1 MNTEKV
7 YFHVDMDA
15 FFAAIEERD
24 HPEYKGKC
32 LVIGGLGPRS
42 VVSTASYAARKFG
55 VHSAMP
61 MGQALRL
68 CPSAIVVQP
77 NMKHYSQVS
86 KGIMQ
91 ICRTFSPEVQQLSI
105 DEAFLDMSGT
115 RRLYGLPREA
125 AMLLKKKVTE
135 ETGLTISVG
144 IAPSRFIAKMASDYN
159 KPDGLCRVSPGKE
172 IAFIDAVGLKKLW
185 GVGKVTRALLEK
197 HHIMTTEQLRG
208 FTQSTLQSLFGQSMG
223 SFLYNAARG
232 IDPGLFTCEAKS
244 HSISS
249 EITFDEDISSASIL
263 EQYLLQMSH
272 EVMFRSLDEKQ
283 IGRTIGIKVRLPDFT
298 TYTCQTTPKANIYS
312 AEQIFSY
319 SKQLLAQKWHEGIP
333 IRLLGVGLY
342 QLYEGDKPMQE
353 ELFED
358 PYSKKRELEK
368 LILEM
373 HKKGQNVFKATNLEQ
388 NEIKVKE

>member
-1 MNTEKV
+1 MDRETV
-7 YFHVDMDA
+7 FFHVDMDA

-24 HPEYKGKC
+24 NPQYRGKA

-42 VVSTASYAARKFG
+42 VVSTASYAARKYG

-61 MGQALRL
+61 MVQALRL
-68 CPSAIVVQP
+68 CPSAIVVP
-77 NMKHYSQVS
+77 PDMKKYSQVS
-86 KGIMQ
+86 KEIMQ
-91 ICRTFSPEVQQLSI
+91 ICRTFSSEVQQLSI

-125 AMLLKKKVTE
+125 AKLLKEKVNR

-172 IAFIDAVGLKKLW
+172 IVFIDAVGLNKLW
-185 GVGKVTRALLEK
+185 GVGKVTRNLLEK
-197 HHIMTTEQLRG
+197 HHIRTTEELRG
-208 FTQSTLQSLFGQSMG
+208 FTKETLQSLFGQSMG
-223 SFLYNAARG
+223 AFLFNAARG
-232 IDPGLFTCEAKS
+232 IDPGLFTSEAKS

-249 EITFDEDISSASIL
+249 EITFNEDISSATVL

-272 EVMFRSLDEKQ
+272 EIMFRSLDEKQ

-333 IRLLGVGLY
+333 LRLLGLGLY
-342 QLYEGDKPMQE
+342 QLYEGEKPMQE

-358 PYSKKRELEK
+358 PFSKKRELEK
-368 LILEM
+368 IILEM
-373 HKKGQNVFKATNLEQ
+373 HKKGQKVFKATNLEHQ
-388 NEIKVKE
+388 DS